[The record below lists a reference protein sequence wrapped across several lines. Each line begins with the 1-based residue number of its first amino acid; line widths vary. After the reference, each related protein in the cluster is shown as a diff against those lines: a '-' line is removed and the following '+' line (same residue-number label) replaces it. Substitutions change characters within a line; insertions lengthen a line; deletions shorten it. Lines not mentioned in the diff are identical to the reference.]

1 MIIGKVNNAIVF
13 SPYSDASSIPPRTA
27 SIQSTKLSNAGVPPG
42 LCYRD
47 DSSSYSKSQT
57 NDNLREY
64 ADKIFKNFKKE
75 GDLDLVNI
83 ENKMKSAGINIE
95 VLKQQFI
102 KIVINERT
110 PSEERAK
117 YIKSFDEFFYRNA
130 QKLKKQS
137 GIVEKSPDESSPFT
151 SEEISTVNF
160 SSSTPSHTRTLTVAT
175 ELSNASSIGVLP
187 PDKNELS
194 DSSRETSPNA
204 TKFSFISNPPQTP
217 PATELSSASRPGTS
231 VSRGDHHLGVLK
243 RLEKLGLSQ
252 NQSPQSSK

>member
-1 MIIGKVNNAIVF
+1 MIMDKFNKGIVF
-13 SPYSDASSIPPRTA
+13 SPYSDASSAISSPRSRSANSSVSPSKTGTRHYTPP
-27 SIQSTKLSNAGVPPG
+27 SHVISG
-42 LCYRD
+42 
-47 DSSSYSKSQT
+47 SQT

-64 ADKIFKNFKKE
+64 AGEIFNNFKNE
-75 GDLDLVNI
+75 GNLDLVNI
-83 ENKMKSAGINIE
+83 ENRMKFAGINIE

-102 KIVINERT
+102 KIVIKERT
-110 PSEERAK
+110 PSEKRAK

-137 GIVEKSPDESSPFT
+137 EIEEKSPDESSPFT

-160 SSSTPSHTRTLTVAT
+160 SSSTPSQTRALHAI
-175 ELSNASSIGVLP
+175 EFDGSIGVLP

-204 TKFSFISNPPQTP
+204 TKFSFISSSNEPQTP

-231 VSRGDHHLGVLK
+231 VWRGNHHLEVLQ
-243 RLEKLGLSQ
+243 RLEKLGRLK